1 MNYAFVL
8 IWKKGVRCRQYR
20 KILLKNGDHQDTLK
34 SKSSFNVNILV
45 KKVSLSIIYE
55 QFDRVKS
62 SIEKSIN
69 VALMHDNGV
78 LPSGTVNSK
87 E

>member
-55 QFDRVKS
+55 
-62 SIEKSIN
+62 
-69 VALMHDNGV
+69 
-78 LPSGTVNSK
+78 
-87 E
+87 